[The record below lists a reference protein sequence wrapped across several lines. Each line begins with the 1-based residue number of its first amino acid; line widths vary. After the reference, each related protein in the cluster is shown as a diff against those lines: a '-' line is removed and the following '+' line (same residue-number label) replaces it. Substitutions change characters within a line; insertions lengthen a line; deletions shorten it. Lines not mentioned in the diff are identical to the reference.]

1 MFTFTRLS
9 LLAASI
15 ALALPTYAADK
26 KTQADDNQPTA
37 NQDAPATG
45 KSDTLSVVGNWLD
58 NTDNSTVVLNH
69 PGARTIVTQQRLQE
83 KGAQTIGDSL
93 RGIPGVQVRESNGT
107 GGSDISLNVGVRGLT
122 SRLSPRSTILQD
134 GIPLAVAPY
143 GQPQLSMAP
152 LSIGNLQSI
161 DVIRGGGA
169 VRYGPQ
175 NVGGIINFNT
185 KAIPK
190 EFSGAVSAQTQGA
203 SHGGLKTLSSASL
216 GGTADNGFGAALM
229 YSGLHGQGYRDSNDN
244 TDIDD
249 FLLKTRYEITPN
261 DELLANFHYYEA
273 HAGMPGGLT
282 SAQYAQNPFQSTRP
296 FDQFDGRRR
305 DMSFKYKHQ
314 EEDKQFELL
323 TYFTKS
329 FRGSNIESEGTG
341 NNVGK
346 KRMVAYPRNYTTWA
360 IEPSYS
366 QLFRLGST
374 SHEVT
379 VGYRYLNETMD
390 EKAYRSVWYAPSSA
404 SSTPATP
411 DYYQHTSGGTEAHAV
426 YIDDAVNVGNWTITP
441 GLRYEKIST
450 NVDDSFSQTSREKHY
465 SEPLPSLNLMYHLSD
480 EWKLFANAN
489 TSFGSM
495 QYFQLSKGGN
505 GNAPAPGLTAEKA
518 HTYEIGTRF
527 DDTLLTGEVTLFY
540 IDFDNQLQYISND
553 IGWTNLG
560 ATKHQGIE
568 MAFSYDLSELNPT
581 LDGVS
586 VYTSYTYTKA
596 TTEGGAFA
604 GKDLPFYSRQVYTVG
619 TRYQTGNWTWN
630 LDSYAQSKQR
640 SPGSGPIYITEESA
654 DGQFG
659 NIPGYM
665 VWNTRAEYNFGP
677 QWSNLTL
684 GAGVKNLFDQR
695 YFTRSNDNNSGKY
708 VGEPR
713 TFFVQGSV
721 AF

>member
-1 MFTFTRLS
+1 MLMFYRLS
-9 LLAASI
+9 LLAASV
-15 ALALPTYAADK
+15 ALALPAVAAEK
-26 KTQADDNQPTA
+26 KASPEADNSVEAKT
-37 NQDAPATG
+37 NN
-45 KSDTLSVVGNWLD
+45 SDTLSVVGNWLD

-69 PGARTIVTQQRLQE
+69 PGARTIVTQQRIHE
-83 KGAQTIGDSL
+83 KGAQTVGDSL

-122 SRLSPRSTILQD
+122 SRLSPRSTILMD

-190 EFSGAVSAQTQGA
+190 DFSGAVSAQTQGA
-203 SHGGLKTLSSASL
+203 SHGGLKTLNSASL
-216 GGTADNGFGAALM
+216 GGTADNGFGAALL
-229 YSGLHGQGYRDSNDN
+229 YSGLHGQGYRDNNDN

-249 FLLKTRYEITPN
+249 FMLKTRYQLTEH
-261 DELLANFHYYEA
+261 DELQANFHYYEA

-296 FDQFDGRRR
+296 YDQFDGRRR
-305 DMSFKYKHQ
+305 DMSFKYIHQ
-314 EEDKQFELL
+314 EDDRQFELL

-341 NNVGK
+341 ANLGQR
-346 KRMVAYPRNYTTWA
+346 RMVAYPRNYTTYA

-366 QLFRLGST
+366 QLFRMGS
-374 SHEVT
+374 SAHEVT
-379 VGYRYLNETMD
+379 LGYRYLNETAD
-390 EKAYRSVWYAPSSA
+390 EKAYRSPWYQPATVTSM
-404 SSTPATP
+404 PATP
-411 DYYQHTSGGTEAHAV
+411 QYYQHTSGGTEAHAV
-426 YIDDAVNVGNWTITP
+426 YIDDAINISNWTITP
-441 GLRYEKIST
+441 GLRYENIRT
-450 NVDDSFSQTSREKHY
+450 NVDDSFANTHREMQY
-465 SEPLPSLNLMYHLSD
+465 SEPLPSLNVMYHMSD
-480 EWKLFANAN
+480 EWKLFGNAN

-495 QYFQLSKGGN
+495 QYFQLSRGGK

-518 HTYEIGTRF
+518 HSYEIGTRF
-527 DDTLLTGEVTLFY
+527 DDTAITGELTFFY

-560 ATKHQGIE
+560 ATSHKGVE
-568 MAFSYDLSELNPT
+568 LAFSYDLRELNSA
-581 LDGVS
+581 LNGVS
-586 VYTSYTYTKA
+586 VYSSYTYTKA
-596 TTEGGAFA
+596 TTNGGAFA
-604 GKDLPFYSRQVYTVG
+604 GKDLPFYSRQVYTLG
-619 TRYQTGNWTWN
+619 TRYETGNWVWN
-630 LDSYAQSKQR
+630 LDSYAQSQQQ
-640 SPGSGPIYITEESA
+640 SPGTGPQYITAESA

-659 NIPGYM
+659 TIPGYM

-677 QWSNLTL
+677 AWSNLTL